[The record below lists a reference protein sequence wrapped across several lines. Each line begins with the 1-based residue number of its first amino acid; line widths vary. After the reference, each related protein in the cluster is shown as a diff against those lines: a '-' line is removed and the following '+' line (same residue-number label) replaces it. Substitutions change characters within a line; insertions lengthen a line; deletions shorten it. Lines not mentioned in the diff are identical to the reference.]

1 MRWHGISNRIGTR
14 FSLAS
19 ALLGVLC
26 VAGTMQA
33 QTPNLPTRLLCTYDA
48 VGRDPSYT
56 AVIAFD
62 QKTGRLYTSR
72 GGKIVSGTVTDDE
85 VTIMHTVTPA
95 DGEREVTKTVID
107 RHSGK
112 IVVTR
117 DGGGVLETG
126 ICVKAAD

>member
-1 MRWHGISNRIGTR
+1 MQKHGIAAGA
-14 FSLAS
+14 LS
-19 ALLGVLC
+19 ALVLLGSVFHAC
-26 VAGTMQA
+26 VAQA
-33 QTPNLPTRLLCTYDA
+33 QTPNLPTRLVCTYDA

-56 AVIAFD
+56 VVIAFD

-85 VTIMHTVTPA
+85 VTIMHTVTPS

-126 ICVKAAD
+126 TCVKAAN